1 MRSITKKI
9 AIFASGEGSNFT
21 ALCQAFKREKM
32 SVQVALLVCDHQ
44 NVPVLQRAKNE
55 DVPTLV
61 VNFRNY
67 PDKASAEAVI
77 AARLAAEQIDFIL
90 LAGYMRIIGPTLLAG
105 YAGKM
110 VNIHPAL
117 LPSFP
122 GRQGIEDAY
131 EAGVSITG
139 VTIHWV
145 DADVDSGQ
153 IIAQRQVPIYKTD
166 QLTDLE
172 QRIHQVEHKFYP
184 SVVKEL
190 LEKGEF

>member
-1 MRSITKKI
+1 MSIIKKI

-21 ALCQAFKREKM
+21 ALCQAFKHEKM
-32 SVQVALLVCDHQ
+32 PVQVALLVCDHQ

-55 DVPTLV
+55 SVPTLV
-61 VNFRNY
+61 VNFRDY

-77 AARLAAEQIDFIL
+77 AAKLAAEQIDFIL

-122 GRQGIEDAY
+122 GRHGIEDAY
-131 EAGVSITG
+131 EAGVSTTG

-145 DADVDSGQ
+145 DAGVDSGQ

>member
-1 MRSITKKI
+1 MSIIKKI

-32 SVQVALLVCDHQ
+32 PVQVALLVCDHQ
-44 NVPVLQRAKNE
+44 NVLVLQRAKNE
-55 DVPTLV
+55 SVPTLV
-61 VNFRNY
+61 VNFRDY

-77 AARLAAEQIDFIL
+77 AAKLAAEQIDFIL

-122 GRQGIEDAY
+122 GRHGIEDAY
-131 EAGVSITG
+131 EAGVSTTG

-145 DADVDSGQ
+145 DAGVDSGQ
-153 IIAQRQVPIYKTD
+153 IIAQRQVPIYNTD

-184 SVVKEL
+184 AVVKEL

>member
-1 MRSITKKI
+1 MSIIKKI

-21 ALCQAFKREKM
+21 ALRQAFTREKM
-32 SVQVALLVCDHQ
+32 PVEVALLVCDHQ
-44 NVPVLQRAKNE
+44 NVPVLQRAENE
-55 DVPTLV
+55 GVPTMV
-61 VNFRNY
+61 VNFRDY

-117 LPSFP
+117 LPNFP
-122 GRQGIEDAY
+122 GRHGIEDAY
-131 EAGVSITG
+131 EAGVSTTG

-145 DADVDSGQ
+145 DAGVDSGQ
-153 IIAQRQVPIYKTD
+153 IIAQRQVPIYNTD

-184 SVVKEL
+184 AVVKEL

>member
-1 MRSITKKI
+1 MRSIIKKI

-55 DVPTLV
+55 GVPTLV

-131 EAGVSITG
+131 EAGVSTTG

-145 DADVDSGQ
+145 DAGVDSGR

>member
-1 MRSITKKI
+1 MRSIIKKI
-9 AIFASGEGSNFT
+9 AIFASGEGSNIT

-55 DVPTLV
+55 GVPTLV

-145 DADVDSGQ
+145 DAGVDSGQ

>member
-1 MRSITKKI
+1 M
-9 AIFASGEGSNFT
+9 
-21 ALCQAFKREKM
+21 
-32 SVQVALLVCDHQ
+32 
-44 NVPVLQRAKNE
+44 PVLQRAKNE
-55 DVPTLV
+55 GIPTLV

-110 VNIHPAL
+110 VNIHPTL

-145 DADVDSGQ
+145 DADVDLGQ

>member
-1 MRSITKKI
+1 MRSIIKKI
-9 AIFASGEGSNFT
+9 AIFASGEGSNIT

-32 SVQVALLVCDHQ
+32 SVQVVLLVCDHQ

-55 DVPTLV
+55 GVPTLV